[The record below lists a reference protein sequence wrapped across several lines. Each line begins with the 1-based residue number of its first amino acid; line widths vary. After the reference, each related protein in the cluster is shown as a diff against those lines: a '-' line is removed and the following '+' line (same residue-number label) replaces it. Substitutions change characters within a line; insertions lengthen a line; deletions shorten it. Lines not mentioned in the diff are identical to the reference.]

1 LEPHL
6 LERTETNEPAK
17 SLTPPEETAC
27 MGAPSL
33 SSRGDGCNL
42 AEMDESLN
50 AWFARE
56 VLAHEAALVRY
67 LTRTWPNR
75 DEVPDLRQETYI
87 RVYEAAKKIRPTYP
101 KSFLFT
107 TARHLIIDRARHARV
122 VSIEAA
128 GDLDVLNVLVD
139 EVSPERRLDGRQELK
154 RLADAFRLLPP
165 RCREV
170 VWLRRVDEMSQKEVA
185 RQLGISV
192 KTVECHLVKGM
203 RLIADAL
210 FGNSSGQE
218 QALSRSAI
226 ANESEHGKEQSD

>member
-1 LEPHL
+1 
-6 LERTETNEPAK
+6 
-17 SLTPPEETAC
+17 

-128 GDLDVLNVLVD
+128 GDLDMLNVLVD

-154 RLADAFRLLPP
+154 RLAHAFRLLPP